1 MRALILDPDQRS
13 ADVRDVPKPKPSSG
27 DVLIKVEYVALNPV
41 DSLYVAEP
49 LATSRRVLGSDFA
62 GHVVEIGSDAASN
75 GGLKSGDRVAGFV
88 QGASSVN
95 ERPGAF
101 AEHVISPWDLLWKVP
116 DDMGL
121 DGAATVSLC
130 ALTAAQALFYR
141 MGLPPPWDESKS
153 RSTLSTLEPQYF
165 LVYGASTSVGLF
177 AAQLLQQME
186 AKLDTRIILIGVA
199 SKKQWEMLKAPP
211 YSYDHLLD
219 YRDPDWLASADALT
233 SGKGLG
239 YAYDCISEGETVAKI
254 DSIMQPTGRL
264 MVVRSIQ
271 GGAWT
276 VPKEFK
282 VEPSYGAVWEG
293 LGEEVQY
300 KGMNLPAN
308 PRARAFA
315 VEFYRWLSSR
325 RTVQPSRVRLMP
337 GGLDKIAADGFGL
350 LGSGTMDDRVKR
362 DEEWMKPISAEKL
375 VYQLSWTG

>member
-1 MRALILDPDQRS
+1 MRALILDPEQRT
-13 ADVRDVPKPKPSSG
+13 AEVCDVPKPNPSRG
-27 DVLIKVEYVALNPV
+27 EVLIKVEYVALNPV

-62 GHVVEIGSDAASN
+62 GHIVEIGPDV
-75 GGLKSGDRVAGFV
+75 GVDCGLKQGDRVAGFV

-101 AEHVISPWDLLWKVP
+101 AEYVVSPWDLLWKVP
-116 DDMGL
+116 DGMSL
-121 DGAATVSLC
+121 DGAATLSLC
-130 ALTAAQALFYR
+130 ALTAAQALFCR
-141 MGLPPPWDESKS
+141 MSLPSPWEESKS
-153 RSTLSTLEPQYF
+153 SSTWPSLEPQYF

-177 AAQLLQQME
+177 AAQLLQQMKE
-186 AKLDTRIILIGVA
+186 KLDSKVVLIGVA

-219 YRDPDWLASADALT
+219 YRDPDWLASVETLI
-233 SGKGLG
+233 SGKGLR
-239 YAYDCISEGETVAKI
+239 YAYDCISEGDTVAKI
-254 DSIMQPTGRL
+254 SSIMQPTGQL

-276 VPKEFK
+276 VPQELK

-308 PRARAFA
+308 PKARASA
-315 VEFYRWLSSR
+315 VDFYRWLSSSKAI
-325 RTVQPSRVRLMP
+325 QPSRVRLMP
-337 GGLDKIAADGFGL
+337 GGLNKIAADGFEL
-350 LGSGTMDDRVKR
+350 LGSGTMDDRLKR

-375 VYQLSWTG
+375 VYRLW